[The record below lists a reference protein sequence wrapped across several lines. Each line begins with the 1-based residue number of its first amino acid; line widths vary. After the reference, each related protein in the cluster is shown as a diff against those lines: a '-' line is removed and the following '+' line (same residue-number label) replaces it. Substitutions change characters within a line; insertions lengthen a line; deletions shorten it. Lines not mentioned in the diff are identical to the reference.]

1 MNVSSLLKL
10 LIWNFTWTSC
20 LQLQKTIISNEYFVI
35 FQLQTFVNELE
46 EHKELATNRLVE
58 LERLQEKHQELV
70 MESEQLK
77 MDVSHFIK

>member
-1 MNVSSLLKL
+1 M
-10 LIWNFTWTSC
+10 
-20 LQLQKTIISNEYFVI
+20 ISNEHFVI